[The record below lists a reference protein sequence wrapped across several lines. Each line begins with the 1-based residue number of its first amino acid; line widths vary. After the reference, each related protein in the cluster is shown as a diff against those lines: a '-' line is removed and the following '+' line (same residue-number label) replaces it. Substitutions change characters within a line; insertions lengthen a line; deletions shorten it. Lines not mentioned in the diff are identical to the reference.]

1 MENRRS
7 VVIVGRG
14 FAGKSEARA
23 RAVGKSEA
31 RARAVGNTLKIRS
44 TLLRRL
50 AHFELLQDREQGHA
64 SGRVS

>member
-23 RAVGKSEA
+23 RAVG
-31 RARAVGNTLKIRS
+31 NTLKIRS

-50 AHFELLQDREQGHA
+50 AHLELLQDREQGHA